1 MPRHEVLIW
10 IHLTHSRCSFG
21 SGKPYVANGMAGPG
35 LNDWVDVFP
44 DLNIGGWFQ
53 PAMWSFTE
61 RVDSFVP
68 SHYRAPLRV
77 DCASF
82 AQHMCH
88 DALTEGGV
96 QPMGESTDFFQTLP
110 VSSLGYFGS
119 RARLFFVFLVEKSMF
134 FGKSFPWQVVF
145 PPPRKVEKSEGFLKR
160 SVFNAAQ
167 RKRFKKVSPLNEV
180 SISDFLRTNILGLAF
195 FSTF

>member
-119 RARLFFVFLVEKSMF
+119 RARLFFVFFGGKIHVFWQKFPVAGRFSATAKSRKKWGVSEEICF
-134 FGKSFPWQVVF
+134 QCSPAKALQKGFPFEWGFNFRF
-145 PPPRKVEKSEGFLKR
+145 P
-160 SVFNAAQ
+160 
-167 RKRFKKVSPLNEV
+167 
-180 SISDFLRTNILGLAF
+180 
-195 FSTF
+195 